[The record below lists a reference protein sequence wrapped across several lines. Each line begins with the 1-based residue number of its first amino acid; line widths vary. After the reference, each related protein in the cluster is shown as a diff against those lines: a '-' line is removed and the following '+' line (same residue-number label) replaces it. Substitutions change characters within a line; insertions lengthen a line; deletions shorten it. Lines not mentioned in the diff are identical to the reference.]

1 MRHPFHIIA
10 ALLLMISG
18 CLTTNTANAD
28 VLVLKNGDRITGTI
42 KQIWDNE
49 VAIEPDYSDEFD
61 VDLDVVDHIISDR
74 DFDIELADGREA
86 SAQFGGTS
94 DTGEQLI
101 SIGDESIA
109 IELAEIFDLD
119 EPAKDFE
126 WESHIDFS
134 ATVNSGNTDSTNA
147 QLRADSL
154 IETPDHRHLVELSK
168 FHEETDSITTK
179 AQDLFKYNYNWIF
192 NDPWFF
198 AASVSHERDPII
210 ELASRNILTGGI
222 GLDVWNTPRRR
233 LSIQL
238 GVGAQSEDFESV
250 QTNSSVVTWTLRYRQ
265 DVLNDDLELF
275 HDHSITHNIDGRV
288 NTSYKT
294 STGLRYEITDLLY
307 ANLSVNFDYESDPV
321 VSDPLDLPENEDLA
335 LLIGIGAEF

>member
-1 MRHPFHIIA
+1 MRHPFCFIA

-18 CLTTNTANAD
+18 CLTAGTASAD
-28 VLVLKNGDRITGTI
+28 VLVLKNGDQITGTI
-42 KQIWDNE
+42 KQIWDDE
-49 VAIEPDYSDEFD
+49 VSIEPDYADEFD
-61 VDLDVVDHIISDR
+61 VDLAVVEHIISDR
-74 DFDIELADGREA
+74 DFDLELADGREV
-86 SAQFGGTS
+86 SARFGGTS

-119 EPAKDFE
+119 EPAKDFD
-126 WESHIDFS
+126 WESHVDFS

-154 IETPDHRHLVELSK
+154 IEIPNHRHLVELSK
-168 FHEETDSITTK
+168 FHEETDNITTK
-179 AQDLFKYNYNWIF
+179 AQDLFKYNYNWIL

-210 ELASRNILTGGI
+210 ELASRNILTAGI
-222 GLDVWNTPRRR
+222 GRDIWNTPRRR
-233 LSIQL
+233 LSVQL
-238 GVGAQSEDFESV
+238 GAGAQSEDFEAIK
-250 QTNSSVVTWTLRYRQ
+250 TNGTVVTWTLRYRQ
-265 DVLNDDLELF
+265 DFLGDDLELF
-275 HDHSITHNIDGRV
+275 HDHSITHNVDGRT

-307 ANLSVNFDYESDPV
+307 ANLSVNYDYESEPV
-321 VSDPLDLPENEDLA
+321 ASDPLDLPGNEDLA